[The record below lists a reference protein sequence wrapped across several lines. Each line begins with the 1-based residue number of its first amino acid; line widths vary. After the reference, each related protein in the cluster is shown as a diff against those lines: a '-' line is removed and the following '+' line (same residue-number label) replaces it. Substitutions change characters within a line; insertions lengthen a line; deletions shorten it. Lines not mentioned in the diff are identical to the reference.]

1 MSSEGNLQTSKEQL
15 EAQKRIKQEE
25 GDNLKIEI
33 QKRDAQYKLEKNE
46 MSQKLQELLM
56 HNEKVKDDCLKKV
69 IVYKDKYV
77 DYKNKVKSANQQINL
92 LTQRVARFEIER
104 GQMPMPAMDDQDDDE
119 NEYADEEESN
129 NEWRTVWTK

>member
-129 NEWRTVWTK
+129 NE